1 MAARPPAHD
10 HPTMRLLLAAA
21 LLVTTAGVAVAIGVL
36 AFSDTFAS
44 TERRTHE
51 VRASVS
57 RVVVQDS
64 SGDVAV
70 RPSDDG
76 RVTVRETRRSWWREP
91 EFHMSARDG
100 VLLVS
105 VDCPSGSP
113 GCSDDLDIAVPR
125 SLDSVRVE
133 VDSGDVSLGS
143 LRADRAVAHS
153 DSGDVE
159 VHGHA
164 GPLDLATDS
173 GDVLADDVH
182 GVVTMAADS
191 GDVTGRAL
199 RGDRVS
205 GTADSGDVSVAL
217 LAAPRAL
224 VATADSGDVEVDV
237 PTGRYRV
244 DAEADSGDVDVMRVV
259 RDDLA
264 PRRID
269 ARADSGDVVVRGR

>member
-1 MAARPPAHD
+1 
-10 HPTMRLLLAAA
+10 MRILLAVALLL
-21 LLVTTAGVAVAIGVL
+21 TTAGIAVAFGVL
-36 AFSDTFAS
+36 AFADGFAD
-44 TERRTHE
+44 TERRTHD

-57 RVVVQDS
+57 RVVVQGS
-64 SGDVAV
+64 SGDVDV
-70 RPSDDG
+70 RPSADG
-76 RVTVRETRRSWWREP
+76 RVTVRETRRSLWREP

-105 VDCPSGSP
+105 VDCPSASP

-125 SLDSVRVE
+125 SLDSVQVE

-143 LRADRAVAHS
+143 LRARRTVAHS

-159 VHGHA
+159 VRGHA
-164 GPLDLATDS
+164 GPLDLAADS
-173 GDVLADDVH
+173 GDVLAEDVR
-182 GVVTMAADS
+182 GAVRMAADS
-191 GDVTGRAL
+191 GDVTGRGL
-199 RGDRVS
+199 RGERVT
-205 GTADSGDVSVAL
+205 GTADSGDVSIAV

-224 VATADSGDVEVDV
+224 AVSADSGDVEVDV
-237 PTGRYRV
+237 PSGRYRV
-244 DAEADSGDVDVMRVV
+244 AAEADSGDVEVERLL